1 MRILEL
7 ERGFNTMAS
16 TSVRVTE
23 ETWSMIKDLAAK
35 TNTSMQDVIQQAIED
50 YRRKKILEETN
61 QAFLRLKNNPEAWQ
75 DELQERKEWE
85 NTIGDNQ

>member
-1 MRILEL
+1 
-7 ERGFNTMAS
+7 MAS

>member
-1 MRILEL
+1 
-7 ERGFNTMAS
+7 MAS

-23 ETWSMIKDLAAK
+23 ETWSMIKDLATK
-35 TNTSMQDVIQQAIED
+35 TNSTMQDVIQQAIED

>member
-1 MRILEL
+1 
-7 ERGFNTMAS
+7 MAS

-23 ETWSMIKDLAAK
+23 ETWSMIKELATK
-35 TNTSMQDVIQQAIED
+35 TNTTMQEVIHQAIED

-61 QAFLRLKNNPEAWQ
+61 QAFLRLKANPEAWQ
-75 DELQERKEWE
+75 EEMQERQEWE

>member
-1 MRILEL
+1 
-7 ERGFNTMAS
+7 MAS

-23 ETWSMIKDLAAK
+23 ETWSMIKDLATK
-35 TNTSMQDVIQQAIED
+35 TNTTMQDVIQQAIED

-75 DELQERKEWE
+75 EELQERQEWE